1 MGWGASASTGILV
14 LDYVLRPFLK
24 IVMKFPI
31 VGLILLCLVYGAIA
45 YQALKSAYLADQ

>member
-24 IVMKFPI
+24 IIMKFPVVGI
-31 VGLILLCLVYGAIA
+31 VLLCMLYGVIA
-45 YQALKSAYLADQ
+45 YKALKSAYLADQ